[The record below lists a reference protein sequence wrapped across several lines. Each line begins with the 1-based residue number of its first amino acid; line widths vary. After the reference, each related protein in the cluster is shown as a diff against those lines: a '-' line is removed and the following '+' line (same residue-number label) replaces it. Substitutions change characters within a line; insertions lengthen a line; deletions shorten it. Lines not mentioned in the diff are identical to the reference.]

1 MLNANNALLFKRFQR
16 GRNRSIFSRKFC
28 NAQIALLEC
37 LQHELLLNGTL
48 ARLEFI
54 CPRSARHPTLVDLG
68 NHRSRHLPGAVDT
81 LHTRHAARWHK
92 QAYARRKRCK
102 VTIRQELRTLGANL
116 SKARFAQHFFYG
128 FELRKIKGRWEH
140 PRSNQPRSPR
150 LYAPQREPAPRNQP
164 ERTSTMK
171 ERRD

>member
-16 GRNRSIFSRKFC
+16 GRNRSIFSRKFG

-81 LHTRHAARWHK
+81 LHTRHAARWHE

-102 VTIRQELRTLGANL
+102 VTIRQELRTLSTDFGET
-116 SKARFAQHFFYG
+116 RFTQHLFYG
-128 FELRKIKGRWEH
+128 FELRKIQATGGICAQANHKAH
-140 PRSNQPRSPR
+140 SF
-150 LYAPQREPAPRNQP
+150 APP
-164 ERTSTMK
+164 ERDQNRATDLN
-171 ERRD
+171 R